1 MQNILIG
8 FKRFIS
14 NRNTVTIIAL
24 VACVFILY
32 FFYSNRIQKATDP
45 VSVP

>member
-8 FKRFIS
+8 LKRFIK
-14 NRNTVTIIAL
+14 NRNTVTIIAV

-32 FFYSNRIQKATDP
+32 FFYSNRIEKATI
-45 VSVP
+45 S